1 MIPKPVFWLIDA
13 VLNFYSWVVIVGV
26 ILSWLISFNVVNR
39 RNQFVDMAW
48 RFTEA
53 MIEPVA
59 RPIRN
64 RLPNLG
70 GFDLSPV
77 VILFAVMFLR
87 WMNGWVA
94 LKIGF

>member
-1 MIPKPVFWLIDA
+1 MIPGPVFTLIDA
-13 VLNFYSWVVIVGV
+13 VLQFYSWIVIIGV

-39 RNQFVDMAW
+39 RNQFVDMVW

-59 RPIRN
+59 RPIR
-64 RLPNLG
+64 RMLPNVG
-70 GFDLSPV
+70 GFDLSPI

-87 WMNGWVA
+87 GMNGWLAVR
-94 LKIGF
+94 IGI